1 MNKHQIHK
9 FIVGKFVTDKSRGV
23 SWGQQIKVAQDLF
36 LQYPDVNF
44 WDKLFP
50 KEGVFSLTYYKTP
63 LGLSHLDSHG
73 SMVKNK
79 TIEEK
84 HNKSQSSNVKLEK
97 EKIGEDLEVKN
108 KKQNKF
114 DLFG

>member
-1 MNKHQIHK
+1 M
-9 FIVGKFVTDKSRGV
+9 
-23 SWGQQIKVAQDLF
+23 GQA
-36 LQYPDVNF
+36 
-44 WDKLFP
+44 FP

-63 LGLSHLDSHG
+63 LGLAHLDGHG

-79 TIEEK
+79 AVEEK

-97 EKIGEDLEVKN
+97 EKIGEDLQIKN